1 MRTLT
6 MLVLGVLLLA
16 SQAQAA
22 DAPRK
27 PNVVIIIADDLGYA
41 DIGAQGLSKDVKTR
55 HIDSIARNGVRFTN
69 GYVSAPVCSPSRAG
83 FFTGRYQQRFGF
95 EGNPP
100 KGGVPNF
107 GLPANQVTL
116 ADEMK
121 RCGYVTGM
129 TGKWHL
135 GTTAELRPPKRGFDE
150 FYGFLGGAHGYI
162 GAVAQ
167 AGQGTNAI
175 RRGDT
180 PVEEKDYL
188 TDAITREAVAF
199 IDRHKAKPFFLYVP
213 YNAVHTPQEAP
224 AKYVE
229 RFADVKNTKRKM
241 MLAMLS
247 ALDDGVGQILG
258 KLREAGVEED
268 TMVVFFTDNGGPTQS
283 NSSANSPL
291 KGVKA
296 TVWEGGIRIPF
307 MMQWRRRVPAGQVM
321 DHPVITLD
329 LFPTI
334 LAAANAEARRE
345 LKLDGVN
352 LLPWLEG
359 KGQGRPHE
367 TLYWRFKPQWAVRD
381 GDMKLVSVGDGPAK
395 LYDLSKD
402 PGEATD
408 LAKDQPEVVKRLQAK
423 YDAWNKENIEPL
435 WKGRQ
440 ERLVARREGV
450 EGRDDN

>member
-1 MRTLT
+1 MRRLR
-6 MLVLGVLLLA
+6 LILA
-16 SQAQAA
+16 AIVAVICCSSAGAA
-22 DAPRK
+22 DAPRR

-41 DIGAQGLSKDVKTR
+41 DIGAQGLSKDVKTP

-69 GYVSAPVCSPSRAG
+69 GYVTCPVCSPSRAG
-83 FFTGRYQQRFGF
+83 FFTGRYQQRFGH
-95 EGNPP
+95 EGNPGQGQ
-100 KGGVPNF
+100 GGARNF
-107 GLPANQVTL
+107 GLPVNQVTL

-121 RCGYVTGM
+121 RAAYVTGM
-129 TGKWHL
+129 SGKWHL
-135 GTTAELRPPKRGFDE
+135 GNAPEYRPLKRGFDE
-150 FYGFLGGAHGYI
+150 FYGFLGGAHTYVV
-162 GAVAQ
+162 AVAP

-180 PVEEKDYL
+180 PVEEKEYL
-188 TDAITREAVAF
+188 TEAITREAVAF

-213 YNAVHTPQEAP
+213 YNAVHTPMQAP

-229 RFADVKNTKRKM
+229 RFADEKNPRRKM

-247 ALDDGVGQILG
+247 ALDDGVGQILS

-268 TMVVFFTDNGGPTQS
+268 TLVVFFTDNGGPTPS
-283 NSSANSPL
+283 NSSINTPL
-291 KGVKA
+291 RGVKA
-296 TVWEGGIRIPF
+296 TVWEGGIRVPF
-307 MMQWRRRVPAGQVM
+307 MMQWKGRIPEARVI

-334 LAAANAEARRE
+334 LAAAGAEARKD

-359 KGQGRPHE
+359 KAQGRPHE

-381 GDMKLVSVGDGPAK
+381 GDWKLMSTGEGGAK
-395 LYDLSKD
+395 LFDLAKD

-408 LAKDQPEVVKRLQAK
+408 LLKDKPDIAKRLQEK
-423 YDAWNKENIEPL
+423 YDAWNAQNIEPL

-440 ERLVARREGV
+440 ETRRV
-450 EGRDDN
+450 RDAG